1 MRSDTIV
8 AIATAYGMGAI
19 SIIRLSGANSLAIA
33 KSITKK
39 TILQPRVATL
49 SKLYNTQDEP
59 IDEAVVIYFKSPKSY
74 TGEDIVEFQCHG
86 GLTVANMVLNTAIDC
101 GAVIANSGE
110 FTKRAYLNGKI
121 DISKVETISCL
132 LSAQSEDAVKLL
144 SRQLTGE
151 LKLFVDDIKKDLI
164 SILSNIE
171 VNIDY
176 ANELLPSNTISNTQK
191 LLENIKLKLENLL
204 ENSKQRDGLMSGF
217 NITIVGKPNVG
228 KSSFLNSL
236 LKFERAIVSDIAGTT
251 RDTIT
256 HNIKIGTHIVNI
268 VDTAGIR
275 ESKND
280 IETIGIQRSIEA
292 IEQSDIVVAIFDNS
306 RVFDENDKKILD
318 YVAKSGKKTIKI
330 INKIDLTNKLDRE
343 KIGNFICI
351 NCKLSIKEFETKLE
365 NILNESFDSSQMAL
379 ISTRQINIVQ
389 QTLQDINES
398 FKSLKDNQLEIFAF
412 HINESL
418 NNISKITKSY
428 SHDEMLDV
436 MFGEFCLGK

>member
-1 MRSDTIV
+1 
-8 AIATAYGMGAI
+8 
-19 SIIRLSGANSLAIA
+19 
-33 KSITKK
+33 
-39 TILQPRVATL
+39 
-49 SKLYNTQDEP
+49 
-59 IDEAVVIYFKSPKSY
+59 
-74 TGEDIVEFQCHG
+74 
-86 GLTVANMVLNTAIDC
+86 
-101 GAVIANSGE
+101 
-110 FTKRAYLNGKI
+110 
-121 DISKVETISCL
+121 
-132 LSAQSEDAVKLL
+132 
-144 SRQLTGE
+144 
-151 LKLFVDDIKKDLI
+151 
-164 SILSNIE
+164 
-171 VNIDY
+171 
-176 ANELLPSNTISNTQK
+176 
-191 LLENIKLKLENLL
+191 
-204 ENSKQRDGLMSGF
+204 MSGF